1 MAAMCT
7 LPSILVHLD
16 GTVRAETRLRFA
28 HRFAL
33 AHGSALTGFFAVAPP
48 VLPALA
54 LPGGLP
60 AMPMQG
66 PVDPEHRARALAS
79 FERALQGSAV
89 RSDWQELRGEPVVEA
104 FVRRALTADLM
115 VLGQRD
121 PLDASGFDVPG
132 DFVEAALLGSGKPA
146 LIVPFAGE
154 PPARLQ
160 TVLVAWRSTREA
172 ANALACATPVLRRA
186 SQLHLACDAGDGAGN
201 ARSGMAAVRDYLQ
214 MRGVE
219 RVHEHGIPEARNPG
233 KALLSLAA
241 EVGADLIVMG
251 CYGHSRA
258 RELVLGGVT
267 RTVLESAMLP
277 VWMAH

>member
-1 MAAMCT
+1 MNT
-7 LPSILVHLD
+7 LDSILVHLD
-16 GTVRAETRLRFA
+16 GTTRAETRLRFA
-28 HRFAL
+28 HRL
-33 AHGSALTGFFAVAPP
+33 AQAHESALTALFAVAPP

-60 AMPMQG
+60 AMPMRG
-66 PVDPEHRARALAS
+66 PVDPDHRARALAM

-89 RSDWQELRGEPVVEA
+89 RSDWQELRGEPVTDT

-121 PLDASGFDVPG
+121 PFDATGFDVPG

-154 PPARLQ
+154 PSAELE
-160 TVLVAWRSTREA
+160 TVLVAWRFTREA
-172 ANALACATPVLRRA
+172 ANALATAAPVLRKA
-186 SQLHLACDAGDGAGN
+186 KQVHLVCATEEGAGDPAP
-201 ARSGMAAVRDYLQ
+201 AMAAVRNCLLTH
-214 MRGVE
+214 GVG
-219 RVHEHGIPEARNPG
+219 RVQEHRSLEARYPG
-233 KALLSLAA
+233 QALLSLAGD
-241 EVGADLIVMG
+241 VGADLIVMG

-267 RTVLESAMLP
+267 RTVLESATLP

>member
-1 MAAMCT
+1 MAAMNT
-7 LPSILVHLD
+7 LDSILVHLD
-16 GTVRAETRLRFA
+16 GTTRAETRLRFA
-28 HRFAL
+28 HRL
-33 AHGSALTGFFAVAPP
+33 AQAHESALTALFAVAPP

-60 AMPMQG
+60 AMPMRG
-66 PVDPEHRARALAS
+66 PVDPDHRARALAM

-89 RSDWQELRGEPVVEA
+89 RSDWQELRGEPVTDT

-121 PLDASGFDVPG
+121 PFDATGFDVPG

-154 PPARLQ
+154 PSAELE
-160 TVLVAWRSTREA
+160 TVLVAWRFTREA
-172 ANALACATPVLRRA
+172 ANALATAAPVLRKA
-186 SQLHLACDAGDGAGN
+186 KQVHLVCATEEGAGDPAP
-201 ARSGMAAVRDYLQ
+201 AMAAVRNCLLTH
-214 MRGVE
+214 GVG
-219 RVHEHGIPEARNPG
+219 RVQEHRSLEARYPG
-233 KALLSLAA
+233 QALLSLAG

-267 RTVLESAMLP
+267 RTVLESATLP

>member
-1 MAAMCT
+1 MNT
-7 LPSILVHLD
+7 LDSILVHLD
-16 GTVRAETRLRFA
+16 GTTRAATRLRFA
-28 HRFAL
+28 HRL
-33 AHGSALTGFFAVAPP
+33 AQAHESALTALFAVAPP

-60 AMPMQG
+60 AMPMRG
-66 PVDPEHRARALAS
+66 PVDPDHRARALAL
-79 FERALQGSAV
+79 FERALQHSPV
-89 RSDWQELRGEPVVEA
+89 RSDWQELRGEPVTDT

-121 PLDASGFDVPG
+121 PFDATGFDVPG

-154 PPARLQ
+154 PSAELE
-160 TVLVAWRSTREA
+160 TVLVAWRFTREA
-172 ANALACATPVLRRA
+172 ANALATAAPVLRKA
-186 SQLHLACDAGDGAGN
+186 KQVHLVCATEEGAGDPAP
-201 ARSGMAAVRDYLQ
+201 AMAAVRNCLLTH
-214 MRGVE
+214 GVR
-219 RVHEHGIPEARNPG
+219 RVQEHRSLEARYPG
-233 KALLSLAA
+233 QALLSLAG

-267 RTVLESAMLP
+267 RTVLESATLP

>member
-1 MAAMCT
+1 MCT

-89 RSDWQELRGEPVVEA
+89 RSDWQELRGEPVTET

-132 DFVEAALLGSGKPA
+132 DFAEAALLGSGKPA
-146 LIVPFAGE
+146 LIVPIAGA
-154 PPARLQ
+154 PSAALD
-160 TVLVAWRSTREA
+160 TVLVAWRFTREA
-172 ANALACATPVLRRA
+172 ANALATAVPVLRRA
-186 SQLHLACDAGDGAGN
+186 TQVHLVCAAEEGGGDPAP
-201 ARSGMAAVRDYLQ
+201 GMSAVRNFLL
-214 MRGVE
+214 M
-219 RVHEHGIPEARNPG
+219 HGIRRMEAHASLQARHPG
-233 KALLSLAA
+233 QALLSLARDVA
-241 EVGADLIVMG
+241 ADLIVMG
-251 CYGHSRA
+251 CYGHSRT
-258 RELVLGGVT
+258 RELMLGGVT
-267 RTVLESAMLP
+267 RTVLESSTLP

>member
-1 MAAMCT
+1 MAAMRT

-28 HRFAL
+28 HQLAQ

-60 AMPMQG
+60 AMPMRG
-66 PVDPEHRARALAS
+66 PVDPDHRARALAT
-79 FERALQGSAV
+79 FERALQDSTV

-121 PLDASGFDVPG
+121 PFDATGFDVPG

-154 PPARLQ
+154 PPARLR

-172 ANALACATPVLRRA
+172 ASALATATPVLCGA
-186 SQLHLACDAGDGAGN
+186 TQLHLVCAAEDGPGDPL
-201 ARSGMAAVRDYLQ
+201 SGMAAVRDCLR
-214 MRGVE
+214 MRGIE
-219 RVHEHGIPEARNPG
+219 RVHEHGLVEARNPG

-267 RTVLESAMLP
+267 RTVLESATLP